1 MENKSFPQKHLS
13 RRTMAKI
20 YFCTFAAQ
28 IWKRMAYTID
38 LTKIAQYDHVEFIA
52 KQVVEGFITGMHKS
66 PMHGFSVEFAEHRQ
80 YNTGEP
86 IRHIDWKLYARTDKL
101 FVKTFEEETNLRC
114 HLVIDNSSSMYFPI
128 REKYSLAAPNKIFFA
143 VHAAAILMQIFK
155 SQRDAVGLSVF
166 SDKLEL
172 HTSARGGDAHHK
184 MIYRELEKILQPIG
198 TEVHRNSMVT
208 DTLHQIAEQIHRRSI
223 VIIFS
228 DMLESSKDFDELML
242 ALGHLRHN
250 KHEVL
255 LFHTFDKSLEY
266 DFAFENRLYKFVDME
281 TGHEVKVHAN
291 NIREFYQNTIH
302 EYFHEIKV
310 KCGQYQIDVVPAD
323 ITQGFDQILLPY
335 LLKRAH
341 TV

>member
-1 MENKSFPQKHLS
+1 MYLCRQNEED
-13 RRTMAKI
+13 
-20 YFCTFAAQ
+20 
-28 IWKRMAYTID
+28 MAYTID
-38 LTKIAQYDHVEFIA
+38 LTKITQYDHVEFVA
-52 KQVVEGFITGMHKS
+52 KQVVEGFITGLHRS

-101 FVKTFEEETNLRC
+101 FVKRYEEETNLRC
-114 HLVIDNSSSMYFPI
+114 HLIIDNSSSMYFPI
-128 REKYSLAAPNKIFFA
+128 REKYSLATPNKIFFA
-143 VHAAAILMQIFK
+143 VYAAAVLMQIFK

-172 HTSARGGDAHHK
+172 HTHARGGDAHQK

-198 TEVHRNSMVT
+198 QDVHRNSLVT
-208 DTLHQIAEQIHRRSI
+208 DTLHQIAEQIHRRSL

-228 DMLESSKDFDELML
+228 DMLESQRDLDEMML

-281 TGHEVKVHAN
+281 TGREIKVHAN

-302 EYFHEIKV
+302 DFFHEIKV
-310 KCGQYQIDVVPAD
+310 KCGQYQIDVIPAD